1 MSFTQN
7 KLLDFSKKISSLPD
21 QPNMQPSELK
31 AYFDRSPEELQQA
44 HNDLCDALTA
54 ISAASGL
61 GFQRTA
67 GVPAD
72 TVQSAVENVQ
82 SQLAD
87 AVLGNIPSG
96 SVNADKLAQDVRD
109 HFVTIENSVST
120 EASSR
125 QSADSNLQKQINTH
139 STQIAAKCEIICGSY
154 TGDGAAERTISL
166 GRTPKAL
173 ILCKNEGIMFDST
186 STIYGGV
193 ALPNHPVYSNGAKHD
208 AATIVN
214 GGFKV
219 YTYSVDN
226 RMFVCTNGNT
236 AVYYYIAIV

>member
-44 HNDLCDALTA
+44 HNDLCDALIA

-139 STQIAAKCEIICGSY
+139 STQIAAKCEVICGIY
-154 TGDGAAERTISL
+154 TGDGTAERTISL
-166 GRTPKAL
+166 GRTPKCI
-173 ILCKNEGIMFDST
+173 ILFPYEGYTYISP
-186 STIYGGV
+186 TIYGGI
-193 ALPNHPVYSNGAKHD
+193 ALPNYPLYSITAKHD
-208 AATIVN
+208 ALTVVN

-219 YTYSVDN
+219 YVYRMDGRTYAH
-226 RMFVCTNGNT
+226 TNGDSIR
-236 AVYYYIAIV
+236 YHYIALV

>member
-54 ISAASGL
+54 ISAAAGL

-82 SQLAD
+82 SQLTD

-96 SVNADKLAQDVRD
+96 SVTGEKLAQDVRD
-109 HFVTIENSVST
+109 RFSAIEGAAAS
-120 EASSR
+120 EASTRASAVSSL
-125 QSADSNLQKQINTH
+125 QSQINTH
-139 STQIAAKCEIICGSY
+139 ATQIAAKCEVMFGTY
-154 TGDGAAERTISL
+154 VGDGTATRLISL
-166 GRTPKAL
+166 GFHPRAVLVVPQYPEL
-173 ILCKNEGIMFDST
+173 VSSMYM
-186 STIYGGV
+186 YGGFALRDHPCGCTDSSPNILITENGFMVYRMV
-193 ALPNHPVYSNGAKHD
+193 APDNQHVILSSNSSNQ
-208 AATIVN
+208 I
-214 GGFKV
+214 F
-219 YTYSVDN
+219 
-226 RMFVCTNGNT
+226 
-236 AVYYYIAIV
+236 YYIAFK